1 MNKMKKLI
9 TTIFALI
16 IGLSFSFSQQIQRD
30 KVLVEIGTGTWCQ
43 YCPGSAMGADDLVAN
58 GHDVVIIE
66 NHNGDSYT
74 NTASNARNSY
84 YNISGYPTTLFD
96 GGSAYVGGSNTTS
109 LYPQYLQRYN
119 QKITVPTSFS
129 MEVEGTSS
137 GFVDFN
143 VNVTIEMVDSY
154 TGSDIRLH
162 CAITESDIQETWQG
176 QSHLNFVQRMMVPD
190 HNGIPLDF
198 SSGNIIEHNYSFVI
212 DPSWLPE
219 NCEFVIFL
227 QEHGTKEVLNATK
240 RDLMEFENIN
250 DYDASLAEV
259 SNIPE
264 KSCTGSF
271 TPVISLRNNGNED
284 LTSLSFYYQV
294 NDGSMSTYDWTGNI
308 EFLGQETVELP
319 IISFDPVEENYLKI
333 YSGNPNGNPDQYPLN
348 DTILQYIPEADIT
361 PSQVNLFLRCDDNP
375 EETTWKLMDSDGSV
389 VYEGGP
395 YTNPG
400 HTITEDF
407 ELVDLS
413 CYQFYVYDAGG
424 NGMNSPGFFA
434 LLYGSNNYI
443 IQGMDD
449 FGATLGTDF
458 STDNATGLDDLLVN
472 SDIKVYPNPISDYT
486 NISITIQ
493 EAKHIRIN
501 IYNLLGET
509 VYQSDEGIL
518 GSGEQLIKI
527 DGTGF
532 ENGVYMV
539 QILIDDQ
546 VITRKVTVSN

>member
-1 MNKMKKLI
+1 MKKLI
-9 TTIFALI
+9 TTFFALM
-16 IGLSFSFSQQIQRD
+16 IGISFSFSQQIQRD

-96 GGSAYVGGSNTTS
+96 GGSAYVGGSNSTS

-129 MEVEGTSS
+129 MEVEGTSA

-143 VNVTIEMVDSY
+143 VNVTIEMVDPY

-198 SSGNIIEHNYSFVI
+198 SSGNIIEQNYSFVI
-212 DPSWLPE
+212 DPEWIPE

-250 DYDASLAEV
+250 DFDASLANI
-259 SNIPE
+259 SHIPE

-271 TPVISLRNNGNED
+271 SPVITLRNNGNDD
-284 LTSLSFYYQV
+284 LTSLSFNYQV
-294 NDGSMSTYDWTGNI
+294 NDGSMSSYDWTGNI
-308 EFLGQETVELP
+308 EFLGQEMVELP
-319 IISFDPVEENYLKI
+319 IINFDPKEENYLKI
-333 YSGNPNGNPDQYPLN
+333 YSENPNGNPDQYPLN
-348 DTILQYIPEADIT
+348 DTIIQFIPEADIT
-361 PSQVNLFLRCDDNP
+361 PSTVSLFLRCDENP
-375 EETTWKLMDSDGSV
+375 EETTWEILDSEGSV
-389 VYEGGP
+389 LYEGGP
-395 YTNPG
+395 YSTPG
-400 HTITEDF
+400 HTITEEF
-407 ELVDLS
+407 ELDELE

-434 LLYGSNNYI
+434 LLYGSSNYI
-443 IQGMDD
+443 IQGMDN
-449 FGATLGTDF
+449 FGSALGTDF
-458 STDNATGLDDLLVN
+458 STDNSTGINDIEMNLD
-472 SDIKVYPNPISDYT
+472 ITVYPNPVSDYT
-486 NISITIQ
+486 NISITTKGT
-493 EAKHIRIN
+493 KHIKVSMYN
-501 IYNLLGET
+501 ILGEL
-509 VYQSDEGIL
+509 VYKSDEGVH
-518 GSGEQLIKI
+518 GTGEQLIKI
-527 DGTGF
+527 DGSNL

-539 QILIDDQ
+539 QIIVNDQ
-546 VITRKVTVSN
+546 VTTQKITVSH